1 LTLKSELR
9 EAIMDAMTDDSL
21 RQSVTISNP
30 AGLHMRPAQA
40 FVEAAS
46 RFQCSVFVARDG
58 GERVNGKS
66 MLNLLS
72 LAAEQ
77 GTVVHIEVAGPDCQ
91 EALEA
96 LVEVL
101 ERTYTDE

>member
-1 LTLKSELR
+1 
-9 EAIMDAMTDDSL
+9 MGAMTSGSL
-21 RQSVTISNP
+21 RQSVTITNP

-46 RFQCSVFVARDG
+46 RFQSSVLIAKDG

-66 MLNLLS
+66 MLSLLS

-77 GTVVHIEVAGPDCQ
+77 GTLVHIEVAGPDCQ
-91 EALEA
+91 DAILA

-101 ERTYTDE
+101 QRTYTDE

>member
-1 LTLKSELR
+1 
-9 EAIMDAMTDDSL
+9 MDAMTHDSL
-21 RQSVTISNP
+21 RQSVTITNP
-30 AGLHMRPAQA
+30 SGLHMRPAQD
-40 FVEAAS
+40 FVEAAG
-46 RFQCSVFVARDG
+46 RFQSSVLIAREG

-77 GTVVHIEVAGPDCQ
+77 GTIVHIEVAGPDCQ
-91 EALEA
+91 EALGV

-101 ERTYTDE
+101 QRTYTDD